1 MSLRLMAKTILF
13 GGLVALGLALS
24 GCHGKPKNNIE
35 KIDDLIMQVKT
46 DSVILND
53 LEAKDFVT
61 LQKDFRTC
69 DSMLQYQSPE
79 QIDKSFETLQL
90 VQAYLEQ
97 FRTTK
102 SMMRSGLDSTLL
114 QLNHL
119 KADAE
124 SHYLS
129 DSLVTAY
136 LENETEFANRLNNQ
150 VLYFQDRFDNCQ
162 KDLNIL
168 KKQKCVRP

>member
-13 GGLVALGLALS
+13 SGLVALGLALG
-24 GCHGKPKNNIE
+24 GCHSKPKTNIE

-46 DSVILND
+46 NSGILND
-53 LEAKDFVT
+53 MEAKDFVT
-61 LQKDFRTC
+61 LQKDFMTC

-97 FRTTK
+97 FKTTK
-102 SMMRSGLDSTLL
+102 SMMRSELDSTLL
-114 QLNHL
+114 QLNRL
-119 KADAE
+119 KTDAE

-162 KDLNIL
+162 KDLNVL
-168 KKQKCVRP
+168 KKQKCVQP